1 MKFNGEITLQN
12 LRMAHGRM
20 RILVS
25 CSWSYLAA
33 AATSC
38 VKAHSDL
45 IAWDGKI
52 FGRDLSFEIL
62 DDFVYILNFEIETS
76 AGLRKTGLL
85 GCLWLKERNLKFT
98 I

>member
-1 MKFNGEITLQN
+1 MVKLPFKTY
-12 LRMAHGRM
+12 AWRM

-25 CSWSYLAA
+25 CSWSFLAA

-62 DDFVYILNFEIETS
+62 DDFVYILNFEI
-76 AGLRKTGLL
+76 GGKI
-85 GCLWLKERNLKFT
+85 RNCY
-98 I
+98 

>member
-1 MKFNGEITLQN
+1 MVKLPFKNY
-12 LRMAHGRM
+12 AWRM

-45 IAWDGKI
+45 IAWDEI
-52 FGRDLSFEIL
+52 FGRDLSVEIL

-76 AGLRKTGLL
+76 AG
-85 GCLWLKERNLKFT
+85 
-98 I
+98 